1 MVYVQCR
8 IKTWVLVASAQGP
21 RSELQVWS
29 SVVPSARWTTPGAAS
44 VVHRRRPEAT
54 RTLCCETL
62 FVPPSALVGIKKRM
76 QVITRLCVC
85 VVSEYCMGSK
95 VWGRGASS
103 RFFEKKCAT
112 GPHITSSPWSYSS
125 RAPCPGYS
133 DLIRLVTWRSKY
145 MKEMFVSRTVRYC
158 LSVRVLD
165 TTAWAQHTIP
175 MVWQLAMVVPK
186 WKKKHRAFTSA

>member
-62 FVPPSALVGIKKRM
+62 FVPLSALVGIKQRM
-76 QVITRLCVC
+76 QVTKRLCVC
-85 VVSEYCMGSK
+85 VVSEHCMGSR

-112 GPHITSSPWSYSS
+112 GPHITFSPWFYSS

-133 DLIRLVTWRSKY
+133 DLIRCWLHEGVSIWR
-145 MKEMFVSRTVRYC
+145 RC
-158 LSVRVLD
+158 LSVGLAGTVCQSEC
-165 TTAWAQHTIP
+165 WI
-175 MVWQLAMVVPK
+175 QLHGHNTQYQ
-186 WKKKHRAFTSA
+186 WFGS